1 MNYISH
7 CWSSCQQREGIGC
20 HATSYMNV
28 LCDDRGTCPWEFS
41 SYAWYMCHNSLWLYA
56 ALMGVGLITNFHWKT
71 PSRTKFLATC
81 SGPSTLFICGLVS
94 LYSIS
99 EELLWTLT
107 LSHTFVPEYILPK
120 DPFRDSEEHPVTC
133 NMEEKF
139 SFCDLVHVD
148 WARYWDIHT
157 YEHWNHIIIPPSF
170 FWGGG
175 DVYTISWQLPSLGF

>member
-1 MNYISH
+1 MLYGLETFPVQNWWLPYWTTMNYIPH

-71 PSRTKFLATC
+71 PSRTKYLATC

-99 EELLWTLT
+99 EDLLWTLIDIKPYVCPRIYPT
-107 LSHTFVPEYILPK
+107 K
-120 DPFRDSEEHPVTC
+120 G
-133 NMEEKF
+133 
-139 SFCDLVHVD
+139 SFQGF
-148 WARYWDIHT
+148 WRA
-157 YEHWNHIIIPPSF
+157 PS
-170 FWGGG
+170 
-175 DVYTISWQLPSLGF
+175 YM